1 MKVNK
6 LQQQSVK
13 EGSAMRISL
22 TRPSLRVRGTGKI
35 KWTPTNIVLLVVL
48 CVLSA
53 IMLLPVL
60 WMISI
65 ALKSNNDVYRIPPQ
79 FLPDQFHWE
88 NFVQGFKVINF
99 GLLFSNTVIITVLNV
114 VGSVI
119 SSMIVAYGLARI
131 RFVGRKIWF
140 YLFVGSMMLPGIVGL
155 IPLFHLYLSLN
166 WYDTWIPLFLPSLF
180 GNPLFIF
187 LAYQYYLSIPF
198 SFDEAARIDGAN
210 HWIIFTRIMVPLTRP
225 VWITMAIM
233 SFTGAWNDY
242 LNPLIYLTSNEKWTL
257 SLGMA
262 SLSGGFAGVQT
273 TQWNLYMAMNLL
285 YMLPPLIIFFVAQR
299 YFIQGLSSLGTTT
312 QK

>member
-1 MKVNK
+1 
-6 LQQQSVK
+6 VK
-13 EGSAMRISL
+13 EGLPMRMSL
-22 TRPSLRVRGTGKI
+22 TGSALQDTRTAKVKWKPSK
-35 KWTPTNIVLLVVL
+35 VVL
-48 CVLSA
+48 FLVLCILSI

-60 WMISI
+60 WMLSI
-65 ALKSNNDVYRIPPQ
+65 ALKSNNDIYRIPPQ
-79 FLPDQFHWE
+79 FFPDQFHWE
-88 NFVQGFKVINF
+88 NFVQGFKEVNF
-99 GLLFSNTVIITVLNV
+99 GLLFSNTLIITILNV

-119 SSMIVAYGLARI
+119 SSMIVGYGLSRI
-131 RFVGRKIWF
+131 RFAGRRIWF

-166 WYDTWIPLFLPSLF
+166 WYDTWIPLFLPAFF

-187 LAYQYYLSIPF
+187 LAHQYYLSIPL
-198 SFDEAARIDGAN
+198 SYDEAARIDGAN

-233 SFTGAWNDY
+233 AFTATWNDY
-242 LNPLIYLTSNEKWTL
+242 LNPLVYLYSNNKWTL

-262 SLSGGFAGVQT
+262 SFAGGFAGVQT

-285 YMLPPLIIFFVAQR
+285 YVLPPLIIFFVAQR
-299 YFIQGLSSLGTTT
+299 YFIQGLSSLGTSA